1 MKTVLRKSLVL
12 GLILL
17 TVLATAL
24 TASASVSV
32 GHAYWTETSMS
43 FTATVRPLWESGEVA
58 LFNNTAISH
67 TGTSDTIIRSHRNE
81 SIMASISFSPQ
92 PIREEKLCDAVEDA
106 GLVTSG
112 VFSISDNTSCVIPA
126 SEPYGIYVIAAYYYT
141 YDGEWDV
148 YTSGS
153 RVEDGTFDGAVQ
165 LTEYFLDY
173 YKV

>member
-43 FTATVRPLWESGEVA
+43 FTATVRPLWESSEVV

-67 TGTSDTIIRSHRNE
+67 TGTSDTIIRSYRNE
-81 SIMASISFSPQ
+81 SVVVRTSFSPQ
-92 PIREEKLCDAVEDA
+92 PIREERLREAVENA
-106 GLVTSG
+106 GLSASC
-112 VFSISDNTSCVIPA
+112 VFSIYNNTSFVIPA
-126 SEPYGIYVIAAYYYT
+126 YEPSGIYVIAVGYYT
-141 YDGEWDV
+141 WDGEWDV
-148 YTSGS
+148 YTSGTT
-153 RVEDGTFDGAVQ
+153 VEEGTFEGAPE
-165 LTEYFLDY
+165 LTDYFLDY

>member
-43 FTATVRPLWESGEVA
+43 FTATVRPLWESSEVV

-67 TGTSDTIIRSHRNE
+67 TGTSDTIIRSYRNE
-81 SIMASISFSPQ
+81 SITASTSFSPQ
-92 PIREEKLCDAVEDA
+92 PIREERLREAVENA
-106 GLVTSG
+106 GLSASC
-112 VFSISDNTSCVIPA
+112 VFSIDEDTSYVIPA
-126 SEPYGIYVIAAYYYT
+126 SEPYGIYVIAVGYYT
-141 YDGEWDV
+141 CDGEWDV
-148 YTSGS
+148 YSSGS
-153 RVEDGTFDGAVQ
+153 RVEYGTFEGA
-165 LTEYFLDY
+165 LERTEYFMGY